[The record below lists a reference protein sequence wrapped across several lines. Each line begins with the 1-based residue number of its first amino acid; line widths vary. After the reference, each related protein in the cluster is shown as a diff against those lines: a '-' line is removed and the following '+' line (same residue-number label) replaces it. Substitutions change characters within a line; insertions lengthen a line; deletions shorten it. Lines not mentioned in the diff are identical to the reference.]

1 MLILVLSTHLVWN
14 NVFDICQYLTIMHL
28 TSIIKTPSGLL
39 VHIDMEHDD
48 HCTFP
53 CHPYFR
59 PATSIN
65 LTCHVEGARGPFVYK
80 WSSTG
85 PKSFVENRDSS
96 IVSKLI
102 LTSDDAGSHTC
113 DVSDSD
119 GDIGSRTIEMKME
132 GEDLKS

>member
-1 MLILVLSTHLVWN
+1 MLILVLFTHLVWN
-14 NVFDICQYLTIMHL
+14 IVFDICQHLTIMHL

-39 VHIDMEHDD
+39 VHIDVERDC

-53 CHPYFR
+53 CHPYFL
-59 PATSIN
+59 PATSVN
-65 LTCHVEGARGPFVYK
+65 LICRVEGSRGPFSYQ

-85 PKSFVENRDSS
+85 LNSFVVNSRSS

-113 DVSDSD
+113 HVNDSD
-119 GDIGSRTIEMKME
+119 GNVGSRTIEMKME
-132 GEDLKS
+132 GEDLRG